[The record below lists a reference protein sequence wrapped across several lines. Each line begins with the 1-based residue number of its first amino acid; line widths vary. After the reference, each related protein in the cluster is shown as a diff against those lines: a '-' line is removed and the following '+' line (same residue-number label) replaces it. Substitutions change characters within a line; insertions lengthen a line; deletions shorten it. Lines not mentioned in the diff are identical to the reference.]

1 MFTRWRLFVRD
12 WCMQWWQ
19 QPVGTQGD
27 NSQKQMQQE
36 FIAIV
41 LEIHK
46 WISLITESFAFWL
59 NLKRP
64 NRNTACFLTR
74 YLYSAMHIQCHQ
86 LQVGS
91 RTVSTLHLEEML
103 FQKLKMIRSPAC
115 VCVKA
120 APRVQV
126 EHKLTAW
133 KTKCIKICRW
143 KVKPMQKRLKPA
155 FSLWVSFLEALRIR
169 TVCGKKSP

>member
-12 WCMQWWQ
+12 WCMQWWR

-27 NSQKQMQQE
+27 NTQKQMQQE

-46 WISLITESFAFWL
+46 CIRLITESFAFSL
-59 NLKRP
+59 NLKWP

-86 LQVGS
+86 LQAGS
-91 RTVSTLHLEEML
+91 WTVSTLCIWRRC
-103 FQKLKMIRSPAC
+103 FSKNLK
-115 VCVKA
+115 
-120 APRVQV
+120 
-126 EHKLTAW
+126 W
-133 KTKCIKICRW
+133 FG
-143 KVKPMQKRLKPA
+143 RLPA
-155 FSLWVSFLEALRIR
+155 FVSKQRLGCRQNTNSQPEKQNALKYVAEKWSQCRNVLNLHFL
-169 TVCGKKSP
+169 CGSAF

>member
-1 MFTRWRLFVRD
+1 MIRSLQSQWHKAAELLQALFTVCFFKCTSSIISHMFTRWRLFVRD
-12 WCMQWWQ
+12 CCMQWWR

-46 WISLITESFAFWL
+46 CIRLITESFTFWL

-91 RTVSTLHLEEML
+91 WTVSTLCIWRRCFSKNLKL
-103 FQKLKMIRSPAC
+103 FG
-115 VCVKA
+115 
-120 APRVQV
+120 
-126 EHKLTAW
+126 
-133 KTKCIKICRW
+133 
-143 KVKPMQKRLKPA
+143 RLPA
-155 FSLWVSFLEALRIR
+155 FVSKQRLGCR
-169 TVCGKKSP
+169 